1 MAITYGF
8 YNSMNGDRK
17 YDAVQ
22 LSSIFDGVIRD
33 GVFQSIGGYLAT
45 KPGTGMQVIV
55 APGKAWFDHTWT
67 VNDADL
73 PLDISPSDLTLS
85 RYDAVVLE
93 TDATKSVR
101 ENSIKVIKGT
111 PASTPQKPTLTNEG
125 DVHQHPLA
133 YILVP
138 GGSTEIQAQ
147 NIDIMVGKA
156 ECPFV
161 TSILESVSIEALLE
175 KWEGEFRV
183 WFDELQEQMSGDV
196 ATNLQNQIARNAPKV
211 GDIVING
218 SANRSSDWYKC
229 NGFDYGTENNPKLY
243 SVLKESTRLD
253 DAVPVVPI
261 CSSMIIAG
269 DFALYRD
276 KYDTDV
282 AYLARKNKGPDF
294 SNPLSLIDLVG
305 GSTWDN
311 VYVSYANGYLFLIRS
326 VGSTGVVSIAYTNG
340 GAWKKMSITPDSS
353 VSSSDYID
361 DIVAIKYMN
370 GYYYLIGTGSNT
382 FYISVADIFSKTTY
396 SKSEM
401 KQIISQNGYRMF
413 VYLNNSENAIYVL
426 SAQTSNDEIY
436 KITGPSSITTE
447 LFPSVYNHHYVKMF
461 EVGGELYSIRG
472 DLDNSIYVSKK
483 GSTSGSGYRLQIRQ
497 PQITNSIH
505 FSNYHDVFF
514 SGSDAYFQYGG
525 YFYKFYPGV
534 EPSNV
539 LRYPMDEMLF
549 PFYPGVSQDRSEFR
563 IGGYND
569 SNNHYYHV
577 DLENRIFIGSTYK
590 YIDAYRTDIY
600 ICSCLNNSPEIT
612 PYIAT
617 EYGTAFIKGDEK

>member
-55 APGKAWFDHTWT
+55 SPGKAWFDHTWT

-73 PLDISPSDLTLS
+73 PLDISQSDLTLS

-111 PASTPQKPTLTNEG
+111 PASNPQKPTLTNEG

-138 GGSTEIQAQ
+138 GGSSSIQAQ
-147 NIDIMVGKA
+147 NIEIMVGKA

-183 WFDELQEQMSGDV
+183 WFDDLQDQMSGDV
-196 ATNLQNQIARNAPKV
+196 ATNLQNQITKNAPKV

-218 SANRSSDWYKC
+218 SASRTDEWYKC

-253 DAVPVVPI
+253 DTVPVVPI

-276 KYDTDV
+276 KYDRNV

-294 SNPLSLIDLVG
+294 SNPLSSADLFQ
-305 GSTWDN
+305 GSWEN
-311 VYVSYANGYLFLIRS
+311 VHVSYANGYLFLMNS
-326 VGSTGVVSIAYTNG
+326 PSTTGVVSIAYTNG

-353 VSSSDYID
+353 VSSRDYID
-361 DIVAIKYMN
+361 RAVAIKYMN

-396 SKSEM
+396 SKSDM
-401 KQIISQNGYRMF
+401 KQIISQTGYDQTF
-413 VYLNNSENAIYVL
+413 VYLNDSKNAIYVL
-426 SAQTSNDEIY
+426 SAGTSNDAIY

-447 LFPSVYNHHYVKMF
+447 PFRGVYNHDYVKMF
-461 EVGGELYSIRG
+461 EVGGDLYIIYG
-472 DLDNSIYVSKK
+472 DLSDAVFIAKE
-483 GSTSGSGYRLQIRQ
+483 GSTSANGARLQIRQ
-497 PQITNSIH
+497 PQISNSVH

-525 YFYKFYPGV
+525 YFYKIYPGAT
-534 EPSNV
+534 PSDVINN
-539 LRYPMDEMLF
+539 PMDEILF

-563 IGGYND
+563 IGGYSD

-590 YIDAYRTDIY
+590 FIDAYTTYIY

-612 PYIAT
+612 PYVAT